1 MWTMFGSRGRS
12 SDGREGGEGGKT
24 RSLAVDLRRS
34 ARRLENSSDL
44 DPLLDR
50 IGNARYVLL
59 GEASHGT
66 SEYYTWRAELSRRL
80 IREKGFSFIAVEG
93 DWPDCYRVNRYVKAY
108 AGSGANALDVLHAFE
123 RWPTWMWANRE
134 IVDLVEWLR
143 RYNEQRRVP
152 DERKVGFYGLD
163 VYSLWDSMR
172 AVVEYLESKDPQ
184 LAAGARRAYRC
195 FEPYGEDE
203 QEYARATY
211 LVPTSCEDEAVS
223 VLRSLRQRAPEY
235 AEDGRESYFNAEQNA
250 FVARNAELYYRTMVR
265 GGSQSWNVRDHHMV
279 DTLERLMAHHEQSNA
294 QAKAIVWEH
303 NTHIGDARF
312 TNMANA
318 GMVNV
323 GQLVRQAHGDD
334 GVVLVGFGS
343 HRGTVIAGE
352 EWGAPMQRMRV
363 PEARAGSWEDYM
375 HEAVGDRASA
385 LLVFEDADDGGIP
398 ELDEPLAHRAIGVV
412 YDPSHERWGNYVPT
426 LIPRRYDA
434 FMFIDETHA
443 LSPLHMPVKVGEV
456 PETFPSGE

>member
-1 MWTMFGSRGRS
+1 MFRSGGR
-12 SDGREGGEGGKT
+12 SDGRAGRDESGKI
-24 RSLAVDLRRS
+24 RSLALDLRQS
-34 ARRLENSSDL
+34 ARPLESANDL
-44 DPLLDR
+44 DPLLER
-50 IGNARYVLL
+50 IGDARYVLL

-93 DWPDCYRVNRYVKAY
+93 DWPDCYCVNRYVKSY
-108 AGSGANALDVLHAFE
+108 PTSGANAFEVLHAFD

-134 IVDLVEWLR
+134 IVDLAEWMR
-143 RYNEQRRVP
+143 RYNDQRRVP

-172 AVVEYLESKDPQ
+172 VVVDYLESKDPQ

-223 VLRSLRQRAPEY
+223 VLRELRQRSPEY
-235 AEDGRESYFNAEQNA
+235 SDDGRESYFNAEQNA
-250 FVARNAELYYRTMVR
+250 FVAKNAELYYRTMVR

-279 DTLERLMAHHEQSNA
+279 DTLDRLMAHHQHYNPEA
-294 QAKAIVWEH
+294 RAIIWEH
-303 NTHIGDARF
+303 NTHVGDARF
-312 TNMANA
+312 TNMASA

-323 GQLVRQAHGDD
+323 GQLVRQAHGGD
-334 GVVLVGFGS
+334 GVVIVGFGS
-343 HRGTVIAGE
+343 HHGTVIAGD
-352 EWGAPMQRMRV
+352 EWGAPMKRMRV
-363 PEARAGSWEDYM
+363 PEARSGSWEDYM
-375 HEAVGDRASA
+375 HEAIGDRASA

-412 YDPSHERWGNYVPT
+412 YEPSHERWGNYVPT
-426 LIPRRYDA
+426 LIARRYDA
-434 FMFIDETHA
+434 FIFIDETRA

-456 PETFPSGE
+456 PETFPSGQ